1 MPLNLDTTPRTL
13 THAKHLITA
22 VAWTC
27 LLLYSIYLLL
37 DGIFGSRTPNILH
50 LVMPIPL
57 LLVSIR
63 AIRRYMQIRSQV
75 AP

>member
-1 MPLNLDTTPRTL
+1 MDLQASQRTL
-13 THAKHLITA
+13 NHAKHLITA

-37 DGIFGSRTPNILH
+37 DGILGSRTLNILH
-50 LVMPIPL
+50 VVMPVPL

-63 AIRRYMQIRSQV
+63 AIRRYMQITSQ
-75 AP
+75 AGR

>member
-1 MPLNLDTTPRTL
+1 MPLDLNTTPRTL

-37 DGIFGSRTPNILH
+37 DGISGSRTLNILH

-63 AIRRYMQIRSQV
+63 AIRRYMQISSQ
-75 AP
+75 AGP